1 MILSI
6 KEQADIFLYIFLAGA
21 ASGLFYDIIRIFR
34 LNIKHSAW
42 AVNWED
48 ITYWI
53 IVTVL
58 VFLFMLNKN
67 NADIR
72 FFAIIGFYVGMAA
85 YNFLLSRL
93 FMKIMTFLIKILRTV
108 LKIVLQIV
116 FTPLR
121 LIWMV
126 VGKPVKKTAKRA
138 EGYFKKGL
146 HLTRVY
152 AKINKRRIADQMR
165 FIRHRKE

>member
-6 KEQADIFLYIFLAGA
+6 KEQADVFLYIFSAGVA
-21 ASGLFYDIIRIFR
+21 AGIFYDVIRIIRK
-34 LNIKHSAW
+34 NIKHNAL
-42 AVNWED
+42 AVNAED
-48 ITYWI
+48 IAYWLT
-53 IVTVL
+53 VTVL

-72 FFAIIGFYVGMAA
+72 FFAVIGFYLGMGL
-85 YNFLLSRL
+85 YNFLLSPMV
-93 FMKIMTFLIKILRTV
+93 MKVLNFLLGIIKSLIKIL
-108 LKIVLQIV
+108 LQII

-121 LIWMV
+121 LIWLV
-126 VGKPVKKTAKRA
+126 IGKPVKKAVYKA
-138 EGYFKKGL
+138 EGYLKKVL

>member
-6 KEQADIFLYIFLAGA
+6 KEQADVFLYIFLAGA
-21 ASGLFYDIIRIFR
+21 AAGMFYDVIRIIRV
-34 LNIKHSAW
+34 NIKHNAW
-42 AVNWED
+42 TVNVED
-48 ITYWI
+48 IAYWL

-72 FFAIIGFYVGMAA
+72 LFAIIGFYLGMAL
-85 YNFLLSRL
+85 YNLILSRL
-93 FMKIMTFLIKILRTV
+93 FMKIMSIFMKILKTV
-108 LKIVLQIV
+108 IKTAVQIIL
-116 FTPLR
+116 TPLR
-121 LIWMV
+121 LIWLV
-126 VGKPVKKTAKRA
+126 IGKPVKKMTGTAK
-138 EGYFKKGL
+138 GYLKKGL
-146 HLTRVY
+146 HLTKVY